1 MVCVGTDRAV
11 GDSLGPLVGTS
22 LKSLRLPGLLV
33 LGTLDRPVHAENLD
47 EAILEAKEA
56 SSRPLVIAVDAC
68 LGRPERVGTV
78 ALVAGALRPGAG
90 VGKSLPPV
98 GHVSL
103 LGIVGVMDVV
113 RWRNHTLLWTVHL
126 PLVREMAGLISAA
139 LRLALPKICGV
150 YDRKKVGRSL
160 VWNA

>member
-1 MVCVGTDRAV
+1 MCVGTDCAV

-47 EAILEAKEA
+47 EAILEAEEA

-78 ALVAGALRPGAG
+78 APVAGALRPGAG

-98 GHVSL
+98 GHVPSYS
-103 LGIVGVMDVV
+103 G
-113 RWRNHTLLWTVHL
+113 W
-126 PLVREMAGLISAA
+126 
-139 LRLALPKICGV
+139 CG
-150 YDRKKVGRSL
+150 
-160 VWNA
+160 